1 MLSSK
6 VGINETVSGTRI
18 NKSRDGRKIIDQNR
32 DRGYQRVRIRKSRS
46 VEVELLRCAGGVNA
60 ASRMHRSTGAA
71 HYFFASVGCSEEVIG
86 VVT

>member
-18 NKSRDGRKIIDQNR
+18 NKSGDGRKIIDQNR
-32 DRGYQRVRIRKSRS
+32 DRGYQRVGIGKSRS
-46 VEVELLRCAGGVNA
+46 VEAELLRCAGGVNT

-71 HYFFASVGCSEEVIG
+71 DYFFASVDCSKEVIG